1 MKNIFITGIGSGLG
15 EALTKEYLDR
25 GDNVYAVGRTFPK
38 SFDRYTNF
46 FFFPYDLNQTFML
59 KSDLQP
65 FIEHRSFD
73 IAILNAGILGE
84 IDTLEKT
91 NLLHMKDAMEVNVW
105 ANKEIIDAL
114 SSYSFVKQ
122 IVGISSGAAI
132 NGSKGWGTY
141 SISKSALN
149 MLLKVYSK
157 ELPEIHFTALAPGV
171 IKTPMTE
178 YVMQKVDDSLFP
190 SVKALKENHIQTPKE
205 AAKNLIFIMPKL
217 LEYESGSFLDVRSM

>member
-1 MKNIFITGIGSGLG
+1 MVQLRYLIWTTS
-15 EALTKEYLDR
+15 LT
-25 GDNVYAVGRTFPK
+25 
-38 SFDRYTNF
+38 S
-46 FFFPYDLNQTFML
+46 
-59 KSDLQP
+59 
-65 FIEHRSFD
+65 ID

-114 SSYSFVKQ
+114 SSYSFVRQ
-122 IVGISSGAAI
+122 VVGISSGAAI

-217 LEYESGSFLDVRSM
+217 LEHESGSFLDVRSM